1 MAGILDMLRG
11 NIQRYEQRQDERA
24 IRRVV
29 ESQTQLAGRLAEA
42 EQQRAAQQAAQQA
55 PGLAAALG
63 RLVPQQANPNVGAGM
78 NPADPRAQA
87 VGLLMDPRTRQLGA
101 AQAGALLDP
110 LGRQQLANA
119 GLQGQAY
126 EMQAARDAQAIE
138 DARRMGPLNEQAA
151 RALVAQRTAAA
162 QASAAS
168 AAAAAAGRIDPIEA
182 RINQRWLAQME
193 APVQV
198 LDAVQQAE
206 AALDTGD
213 SLGSLA
219 AVIKLA
225 KVLDPTSVVR
235 EGEVTTVQGGTGVAE
250 SLIADYN
257 RIFGKGFS
265 PQGAA
270 AFRRTL
276 RATAKPILQRGV
288 RITDEIT
295 QQALAYGAVPAR
307 VTTGIGWSDPYVRA
321 YLAD

>member
-11 NIQRYEQRQDERA
+11 NVQRYEQRQDDRA
-24 IRRVV
+24 IRRMV
-29 ESQTQLAGRLAEA
+29 ESQTRVADQLAQA
-42 EQQRAAQQAAQQA
+42 EQQRAEAQAARQA

-63 RLVPQQANPNVGAGM
+63 RLVPQPANPNVGAGM

-87 VGLLMDPRTRQLGA
+87 VGLMMDPRTRQLGA

-126 EMQAARDAQAIE
+126 EAQILRDNQAVSDAQ
-138 DARRMGPLNEQAA
+138 RLGPLNVQAVQARIAQSQAA
-151 RALVAQRTAAA
+151 A
-162 QASAAS
+162 AAS
-168 AAAAAAGRIDPIEA
+168 AATAAAVAAGRIDPIEG

-206 AALDTGD
+206 AALATGD

-250 SLIADYN
+250 SLITDYN
-257 RIFGKGFS
+257 RIFGEGFS

-276 RATAKPILQRGV
+276 KATAKPVLQRGV
-288 RITDEIT
+288 RITDEVR
-295 QQALAYGAVPAR
+295 QQALDYGAVPAR
-307 VTTGIGWSDPYVRA
+307 VTTGIGWNRDYVA
-321 YLAD
+321 DYLAD